1 MNLNYYKYL
10 RWIVPVFVIL
20 LAGFVMRF
28 GPITSAFK
36 TYGNQPS
43 QKVYALEIP
52 DSLTFAGEKI
62 ALTSPDLKERLDK
75 ELLVNTYWQSNM
87 LLMIKRA
94 NKYFPEIERILEAQ
108 GIPKDFKYLAV
119 IESGL
124 ENVRSPAGAK
134 GFWQLMKNTG
144 KEMGLEINTNVDERY
159 HLELSTVVASKYL
172 NKAKSKLGSWSLA
185 AASYNRGMSGIQ
197 RILNTQQ
204 ADDYFD
210 LLLGTETS
218 RYVFRMLAV
227 KLIMENPTKFGYF
240 YEDQDLYQAIPVR
253 KYGFD
258 TAINNLAEFSKE
270 IDINYKILKI
280 HNPWLLENHLNN
292 KSRKHYEIS
301 IPEKGYY

>member
-20 LAGFVMRF
+20 LAGFVMRL

-172 NKAKSKLGSWSLA
+172 KKAKSKLGLWTLA

-197 RILNTQQ
+197 RILNTQL
-204 ADDYFD
+204 ADNYFD

-218 RYVFRMLAV
+218 RYVFRILAV
-227 KLIMENPTKFGYF
+227 KLIMENPTKFGYI

-292 KSRKHYEIS
+292 KSRKRYEIS

>member
-1 MNLNYYKYL
+1 MNLNDYKYL
-10 RWIVPVFVIL
+10 RWMALIFVIL
-20 LAGFVMRF
+20 LTGFVIRL

-36 TYGNQPS
+36 TYGNQSS

-108 GIPKDFKYLAV
+108 GIPEDFKYLAV

-172 NKAKSKLGSWSLA
+172 KKAKSKLGSWSLA

-197 RILNTQQ
+197 SILNTQQ
-204 ADDYFD
+204 VDDYFD
-210 LLLGTETS
+210 LLLGIETS

-240 YEDQDLYQAIPVR
+240 YEDQDLYQTIPVS

>member
-1 MNLNYYKYL
+1 MNQNNYKYL
-10 RWIVPVFVIL
+10 RWMAPVFFTL
-20 LAGFVMRF
+20 LAGFVMRL

-36 TYGNQPS
+36 TYGEQPS

-94 NKYFPEIERILEAQ
+94 NKYFPEIERILVAQ

-159 HLELSTVVASKYL
+159 HLELINT
-172 NKAKSKLGSWSLA
+172 GSMPIFVRESL
-185 AASYNRGMSGIQ
+185 RRFLIKFW
-197 RILNTQQ
+197 RI
-204 ADDYFD
+204 
-210 LLLGTETS
+210 GVE
-218 RYVFRMLAV
+218 RYS
-227 KLIMENPTKFGYF
+227 
-240 YEDQDLYQAIPVR
+240 D
-253 KYGFD
+253 
-258 TAINNLAEFSKE
+258 
-270 IDINYKILKI
+270 
-280 HNPWLLENHLNN
+280 
-292 KSRKHYEIS
+292 
-301 IPEKGYY
+301 

>member
-10 RWIVPVFVIL
+10 RWIAPVFVIL
-20 LAGFVMRF
+20 LAGFVMRL

>member
-20 LAGFVMRF
+20 LAGFVMRL

-292 KSRKHYEIS
+292 KSRKRYEIS

>member
-1 MNLNYYKYL
+1 MNQNNYKYL
-10 RWIVPVFVIL
+10 RWMAPVFVIL
-20 LAGFVMRF
+20 LAGFVMRL

-36 TYGNQPS
+36 TYGEQPS

-94 NKYFPEIERILEAQ
+94 NKYFPEIERILVAQ

-172 NKAKSKLGSWSLA
+172 KKAKSKLGSWTLA

-218 RYVFRMLAV
+218 RYVFRILAV
-227 KLIMENPTKFGYF
+227 KLIMENPAKFGYV
-240 YEDQDLYQAIPVR
+240 YKGKDLYQAIPVR
-253 KYGFD
+253 KYGLD

-270 IDINYKILKI
+270 KDINYKILKI

>member
-1 MNLNYYKYL
+1 MNQNNYKYL
-10 RWIVPVFVIL
+10 RWMAPVFVIL
-20 LAGFVMRF
+20 LAGFVMRL

-124 ENVRSPAGAK
+124 ENVRSPAGAR

-172 NKAKSKLGSWSLA
+172 KKAKSKLGLWTLA

-197 RILNTQQ
+197 RILNTQL
-204 ADDYFD
+204 ADNYFD

-218 RYVFRMLAV
+218 RYVFRILAV
-227 KLIMENPTKFGYF
+227 KLIMENPTKFGYI

-292 KSRKHYEIS
+292 KSRKRYEIS